1 MKKINSVKD
10 LSVSCAGLAA
20 ARSLLGSDSPPDC
33 HSIPRSR
40 FATSPRRRG
49 FYRRAVLAP
58 TATYGS
64 RKGRE
69 GRGGFTMV
77 ELVVALVIIA
87 IVSLATVSLII
98 TQNNM
103 NQKATQV
110 IEATNVAENAIE
122 CFRFAVNDPD
132 TSISVEDKFEIA
144 FGKTLGENYDFGD
157 AQGEYII
164 NKHGATITIEI
175 DGNKIT
181 ITAIASDGDIII
193 DNKSYSK

>member
-1 MKKINSVKD
+1 
-10 LSVSCAGLAA
+10 
-20 ARSLLGSDSPPDC
+20 
-33 HSIPRSR
+33 
-40 FATSPRRRG
+40 
-49 FYRRAVLAP
+49 
-58 TATYGS
+58 
-64 RKGRE
+64 
-69 GRGGFTMV
+69 MV